1 MTTSPPTHRSV
12 RQGSRPL
19 VASTTAR
26 RSPSARMRPG
36 AGFLPAWPPAARV
49 LTKRGRAERFRVY
62 GEDEF
67 FAEAGLTACAME
79 NALEGA
85 TNLADGAVGCDGRTT
100 GVSARRCGFVLVGTV
115 GAVGLVLVVHTL
127 TPARQVRRK
136 VALRP
141 VHARARELGLDSSAG
156 FARGVPRARPRQG
169 RSKHAVRSVP
179 LVGPAGRQVALSRL
193 DEHARASAEARTS
206 HSPPAFAPL
215 TGPHAHSDAPAPTS
229 ESPGRRDVRVEAT
242 TGRPSVSSDNQGEF
256 GFER

>member
-1 MTTSPPTHRSV
+1 M
-12 RQGSRPL
+12 

-49 LTKRGRAERFRVY
+49 LTKRRRAERFRVY

-67 FAEAGLTACAME
+67 FAEAGLSACAME

-85 TNLADGAVGCDGRTT
+85 TSLADGAASCDGRTT

-115 GAVGLVLVVHTL
+115 GTVALVLVVHTL

-141 VHARARELGLDSSAG
+141 VHARAREVGLDSSRG
-156 FARGVPRARPRQG
+156 SARGVPRARPRQR
-169 RSKHAVRSVP
+169 RSKHVVRFVP
-179 LVGPAGRQVALSRL
+179 LVGYAGRPAALSRL
-193 DEHARASAEARTS
+193 DEHARASAEARTR
-206 HSPPAFAPL
+206 HSPPAFASPL
-215 TGPHAHSDAPAPTS
+215 GPHAHSDAPTS
-229 ESPGRRDVRVEAT
+229 ESAGRRDVRVEAT
-242 TGRPSVSSDNQGEF
+242 AGRRSVSSDDQGEF